1 MTTPTL
7 ISLHGGHSGQF
18 CNHADNTLEEIIQAY
33 IGKGFTTVGISEH
46 MPPAHDGFLYPDEI
60 QKGLSAED
68 LQRNFT
74 RYFEE
79 LERLKKAYKDRIRI
93 LRAFE
98 TETVTG
104 YETQVRK
111 LIERYR
117 PDYIVGSVHHIN
129 DVCFDYSAETYK
141 GIAKDLG
148 SMEAMYLAYFDA
160 QYEMIQSLRPFVVG
174 HFDLIRIYDPDF
186 VKRLQIP
193 EVMEKIKR
201 NLSLVKDLG
210 LVLDFNLRPLSR
222 GEASPYLAPVIL
234 DLARQMEITVVPGDD
249 AHSKDQAGQFVPQ
262 AVHLLSDF
270 GFPTDWPEPRILPM
284 P

>member
-1 MTTPTL
+1 METPTL

-18 CNHADNTLEEIIQAY
+18 CNHADNTLEEMIQAY
-33 IGKGFTTVGISEH
+33 IAKGFTTVGISEH

-60 QKGLSAED
+60 KKGLSAED
-68 LQRNFT
+68 LQKNFA

-79 LERLKKAYKDRIRI
+79 LERLQNVYKDKIQI

-98 TETVTG
+98 TETITG
-104 YETQVRK
+104 YQDQVRE
-111 LIERYR
+111 LIDRYQ

-129 DVCFDYSAETYK
+129 DVCLDYSAETYNK
-141 GIAKDLG
+141 IAEDLG
-148 SMEAMYLAYFDA
+148 SVEAMYLAYFDA

-174 HFDLIRIYDPDF
+174 HFDLIRIYDTDY
-186 VKRLQIP
+186 VQRLQRP
-193 EVMEKIKR
+193 AVMEKIKR

-222 GEASPYLAPVIL
+222 GESSPYLAPVIL
-234 DLARQMEITVVPGDD
+234 DLARQMELTVIPGDD

-262 AVHLLSDF
+262 AVQLLKDF